1 MSKENFGNEDFE
13 KMFSEIVNSEDLKN
27 MSETYKSDIT
37 LGIKELALVQQ
48 SLSDTIS
55 YISEIMMSILQNES
69 LLKDPEGEP
78 AELIASIYKI
88 SEDFNDC
95 MQDKFVELAII
106 EEESEEDIDDD
117 MMNVEDEDDTGDGFY

>member
-1 MSKENFGNEDFE
+1 MSKENFDNEDFE
-13 KMFSEIVNSEDLKN
+13 KIFSEIVNSEDLKN

-37 LGIKELALVQQ
+37 LGVKELVLVQQ
-48 SLSDTIS
+48 SLSDCIS
-55 YISEIMMSILQNES
+55 HISEIILSILQDES
-69 LLKDPEGEP
+69 LLKDPEGET

-106 EEESEEDIDDD
+106 DEDCDEDDHDD
-117 MMNVEDEDDTGDGFY
+117 MMNIEDEDDTGDGFY

>member
-1 MSKENFGNEDFE
+1 MSKENFDNEHFE

-37 LGIKELALVQQ
+37 LGVKELILVQQ
-48 SLSDTIS
+48 SLSDTLS
-55 YISEIMMSILQNES
+55 YISEVIMSIIDNES
-69 LLKDPEGEP
+69 LLKDPEGET
-78 AELIASIYKI
+78 AELIAALYKV

-106 EEESEEDIDDD
+106 DEESEEDINNDI
-117 MMNVEDEDDTGDGFY
+117 MNIEDEDDTGDGFY